1 LGNFDPYGR
10 ARPGETAVRT
20 AVPWWFADTEE
31 VTGSNPVA
39 PTTVLA
45 GQGPW
50 QYLRTALFTCR
61 DRAAAADYSPP
72 SRMGPLSRTVR
83 DHHQPNDHAA
93 WSPSPGPAPRSPI
106 TPATCPGRACG
117 GRGSNCSF
125 PTPNQS
131 TGTCGGPAPLSA
143 MRRAR
148 RRSLRACQ
156 AAAQV
161 CRRHWCQPP
170 GQRST
175 IPSPP
180 GPIRV
185 RRPSRSPTTAAC
197 RTRCANRGL
206 SHRTG
211 VRNPARCGQ
220 RGCGTRRLSVRTP
233 GSHRSC
239 GHRSPGHW
247 TSARAVGRTHG
258 GQWMRTGRRTAWP
271 ASGHPGRPR
280 RPRPPAWRRKP
291 RLGCNVCGA

>member
-1 LGNFDPYGR
+1 
-10 ARPGETAVRT
+10 
-20 AVPWWFADTEE
+20 
-31 VTGSNPVA
+31 
-39 PTTVLA
+39 
-45 GQGPW
+45 
-50 QYLRTALFTCR
+50 
-61 DRAAAADYSPP
+61 
-72 SRMGPLSRTVR
+72 
-83 DHHQPNDHAA
+83 
-93 WSPSPGPAPRSPI
+93 
-106 TPATCPGRACG
+106 
-117 GRGSNCSF
+117 
-125 PTPNQS
+125 
-131 TGTCGGPAPLSA
+131 

-206 SHRTG
+206 SHRTD

-233 GSHRSC
+233 RSHRSC

-258 GQWMRTGRRTAWP
+258 GRWMRTGRRTAWP

-280 RPRPPAWRRKP
+280 RRRPPAWRRANRAWVATSAVLSSP
-291 RLGCNVCGA
+291 RRLCGDDTPAAMVPGQLRRTARHRAAPRRTALAARLRGLLAVAYLRLPPHRLGASATERVEWARSYRAGRKGRAGHEGRRLVRVGG

>member
-1 LGNFDPYGR
+1 
-10 ARPGETAVRT
+10 
-20 AVPWWFADTEE
+20 
-31 VTGSNPVA
+31 
-39 PTTVLA
+39 
-45 GQGPW
+45 
-50 QYLRTALFTCR
+50 
-61 DRAAAADYSPP
+61 
-72 SRMGPLSRTVR
+72 
-83 DHHQPNDHAA
+83 
-93 WSPSPGPAPRSPI
+93 
-106 TPATCPGRACG
+106 
-117 GRGSNCSF
+117 
-125 PTPNQS
+125 
-131 TGTCGGPAPLSA
+131 

-206 SHRTG
+206 SHRTD

-239 GHRSPGHW
+239 DTGPLDTGRPPERLDGRMADSGCGLGDERRGRRPDILDGHDDRDRRLGGANRAW
-247 TSARAVGRTHG
+247 VATSAVLSSPRRLCGDDTPAAMVPGQLRSTARHRAAP
-258 GQWMRTGRRTAWP
+258 RRTAL
-271 ASGHPGRPR
+271 AARLRGLLAVAYLRL
-280 RPRPPAWRRKP
+280 PPH
-291 RLGCNVCGA
+291 RLGASATGKGGVGPILSSGKKGTCRP